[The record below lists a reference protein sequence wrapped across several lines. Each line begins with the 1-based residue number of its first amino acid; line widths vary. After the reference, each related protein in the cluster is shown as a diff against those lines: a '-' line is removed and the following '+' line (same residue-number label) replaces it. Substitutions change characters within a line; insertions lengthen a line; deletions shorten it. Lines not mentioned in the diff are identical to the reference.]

1 MATCRVTIEKEVR
14 GIINKNAE
22 PEFSGFSRNEA
33 RERARTLNEYWNNIK
48 IVVPVPT
55 GNAYQ
60 LQILEKNVSKI
71 VDYILD
77 KQLNLE
83 VEDYSIKENIEAT
96 LQAIEET
103 GFQQDISGTVTIQS
117 GNQYFIDGEI
127 FPTYEDAK
135 NYYENSFEN
144 LENIS
149 TLYDNG
155 TIINDC

>member
-1 MATCRVTIEKEVR
+1 MATCRITIEREIR

-33 RERARTLNEYWNNIK
+33 RDRAKALNEYWNDIK
-48 IVVPVPT
+48 VVVPVPI

-60 LQILEKNVSKI
+60 LQILEKNVPKV
-71 VDYILD
+71 VDYVLG
-77 KQLNLE
+77 KQLDLE
-83 VEDYSIKENIEAT
+83 IEDSSIKENIETT

-103 GFQQDISGTVTIQS
+103 GFQRDISGTITIQE
-117 GNQYFIDGEI
+117 GNQYFIDGEV
-127 FPTYEDAK
+127 FPSYEDAR